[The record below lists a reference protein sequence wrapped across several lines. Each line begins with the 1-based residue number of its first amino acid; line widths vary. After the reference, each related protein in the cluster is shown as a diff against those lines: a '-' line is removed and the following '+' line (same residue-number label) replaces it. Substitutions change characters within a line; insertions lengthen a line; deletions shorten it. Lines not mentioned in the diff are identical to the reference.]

1 MRYRFKKEDIQVTNN
16 HDGSVTLS
24 IILNGKYIHHMYI
37 GYLVTEAKKK
47 FQQDFGVYPDDYK
60 PVGVLNLCN
69 FGGLAIM
76 EIDSD
81 IDDYVIVCDNYG
93 DGYKNISKCRV
104 CYNAKGRPYFTRH
117 KQRYYL
123 NEFMRV

>member
-1 MRYRFKKEDIQVTNN
+1 MRYRFTKNEIGIRKNN
-16 HDGSVTLS
+16 EGSWVLS
-24 IILNGKYIHHMYI
+24 IMLDGH
-37 GYLVTEAKKK
+37 LVECAYMFYSKEAALRK
-47 FQQDFGVYPDDYK
+47 FQGEFGTYPDSYT
-60 PVGVLNLCN
+60 PLGVLTLNN

-93 DGYKNISKCRV
+93 DGYKNISKCRIY
-104 CYNAKGRPYFTRH
+104 YNAKGYGYFTRN
-117 KQRYYL
+117 KKRYYI